1 MTDSRWRI
9 LEVLEV
15 KKRAL
20 EEMTSLRW
28 RALEKVSS
36 ASLLARLK
44 QEGLIATKWNDP
56 AAASPHKKSAT
67 TRGGRKRLATE
78 NQRFYLIGGLV
89 DQMFSRLESAFRI
102 SKEFK
107 LANGNWDVNTL
118 RSELARHKFTPKE
131 IDAVLQA
138 RTPMSATKRFVA
150 KSLTSRAH
158 PNGISLQTVNSCYSR
173 YVKAL
178 ESKRTLL

>member
-1 MTDSRWRI
+1 MTDN
-9 LEVLEV
+9 VLEV
-15 KKRAL
+15 KARKFGEINSLKRWMS
-20 EEMTSLRW
+20 ERTSGVFILM
-28 RALEKVSS
+28 
-36 ASLLARLK
+36 LARILAAN
-44 QEGLIATKWNDP
+44 QDDP
-56 AAASPHKKSAT
+56 LAAPPHKKSAMK
-67 TRGGRKRLATE
+67 RGGRKRLAME
-78 NQRFYLIGGLV
+78 KQRFYMIGCSV
-89 DQMFSRLESAFRI
+89 NQMFSRLESAFRV

-118 RSELARHKFTPKE
+118 RSELVRHQFTSKE

-138 RTPMSATKRFVA
+138 RTPMGAAKRFVA

-173 YVKAL
+173 YVNVL